1 MQVIYIDELFIINF
15 IVNYLIL
22 LATAKVCAKRASR
35 WRLALAAVIG
45 SLYAV
50 LSVLPDMDFLNN
62 FLIMVVCAVIMVL
75 IVYGGQQGLIRIG
88 VIFFAISA
96 AFGGAVFAVS
106 LITGSPTDRIT
117 ISFKVLIIAFGICYG
132 VLSVIF
138 ARMGRLK
145 SHGGTV
151 KAVVTKAGKRAE
163 FLALIDT
170 GNSLIDPLTG
180 AGVIISE
187 LEPLKPLLTN
197 EIQNILEDYSAE
209 SIMEVFER
217 LGPYGK
223 GYSFFLVPYTAVGI
237 GSSFLIGFRPDEVVI
252 GGAKKKK
259 MSVAISPTCVSDGG
273 IYTALI
279 NGDAA

>member
-22 LATAKVCAKRASR
+22 LVTAKVCAKRASR
-35 WRLALAAVIG
+35 WRLALAAMTG
-45 SLYAV
+45 SVYSV
-50 LSVLPDMDFLNN
+50 LSVLPNMGFLDSP
-62 FLIMVVCAVIMVL
+62 LMMAVVAIIMVL
-75 IVYGGQQGLIRIG
+75 IVYGGQRGLIRIG
-88 VIFFAISA
+88 AIFFAISA
-96 AFGGAVFAVS
+96 AFGGAIFAVS
-106 LITGSPTDRIT
+106 LLTGEQTGRIT
-117 ISFKVLIIAFGICYG
+117 ISFKVLLIAFCICYG
-132 VLSVIF
+132 VLSMVF

-151 KAVVTKAGKRAE
+151 KAIVTKEGKKAE

-180 AGVIISE
+180 GGVIISE

-197 EIQNILEDYSAE
+197 EIQNILRDYSEE
-209 SIMEVFER
+209 STIHVFES
-217 LGPYGK
+217 LAPYGK
-223 GYSFFLVPYTAVGI
+223 GYGFFLVPYTAVGI

-252 GGAKKKK
+252 GGNKKRK

-273 IYTALI
+273 IYSALV
-279 NGDAA
+279 NGGAA